1 MRAITVVIAPVVYN
15 AVYDLSTRTPWLPTG
30 TVWYLIALVGGLLP
44 ELLHRSMATEEV
56 LPSAKWRCGVTHE
69 AEPRV

>member
-1 MRAITVVIAPVVYN
+1 MLGLKHLLLLFWRAEPVIAPVVYN

-44 ELLHRSMATEEV
+44 ELLHRSMATEEM
-56 LPSAKWRCGVTHE
+56 LPSAK
-69 AEPRV
+69 

>member
-30 TVWYLIALVGGLLP
+30 TVWYLIALVGGLLLRARAWSFVGCFSAVLFFV
-44 ELLHRSMATEEV
+44 LLLS
-56 LPSAKWRCGVTHE
+56 
-69 AEPRV
+69 